1 MKETDNNKLVAY
13 LMGDLSGIER
23 QEMDQQIR
31 RSPALQQ
38 EMADLKMV
46 LGLLDQE
53 PEIKPSTYSREQ
65 FYQFLEVEA
74 QQEHRVVNEKNRRS
88 GWWAAAAV
96 ALLVIGLGFGV
107 LVQNHQAQ
115 QAQIRQLSSEVVETR
130 KLLLLAMLDD
140 ASASERIQAMNVST
154 RDFQKDQRIVQALI
168 DRLGK
173 DENDNVRLKAAEALG
188 GFLSE
193 EGVTEAM
200 IQALELESSP
210 EIQIMLIES
219 LVNGE
224 RKEALPSLQRLI
236 EREDVPEVVRK
247 VAAYGVGTMI

>member
-1 MKETDNNKLVAY
+1 MKETENKELVAY
-13 LMGDLSGIER
+13 LLGDLSEKE
-23 QEMDQQIR
+23 QQKMDQRIH
-31 RSPALQQ
+31 RSPELQQ
-38 EMADLKMV
+38 EMADLKIV

-53 PEIKPSTYSREQ
+53 PEIEPSSYSRDQ

-74 QQEHRVVNEKNRRS
+74 KQEHRSVKEQNHRRS
-88 GWWAAAAV
+88 WWAAAAV
-96 ALLVIGLGFGV
+96 ALLVIGVGFGV
-107 LVQNHQAQ
+107 VVQNHNAQ
-115 QAQIRQLSSEVVETR
+115 QAQIQQLSTEVVETR

-168 DRLGK
+168 DRLEK
-173 DENDNVRLKAAEALG
+173 DENDNVRLKAAEALS

-193 EGVTEAM
+193 EGVTDAM

-210 EIQIMLIES
+210 EVQIMLIES

-236 EREDVPEVVRK
+236 ERDDVPEVVRN
-247 VAAYGVGTMI
+247 VAAYGVETMI